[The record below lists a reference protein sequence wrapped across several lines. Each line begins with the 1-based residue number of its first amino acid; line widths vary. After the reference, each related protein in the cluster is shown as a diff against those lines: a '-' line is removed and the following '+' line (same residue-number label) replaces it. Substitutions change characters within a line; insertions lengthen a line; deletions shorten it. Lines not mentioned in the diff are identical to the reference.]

1 MSQGKPQIP
10 AGQMSTGSSRG
21 AVMGLVI
28 LIAVIAVD
36 YVIAKTAEERGRS
49 FGLFLF
55 IGLVLSPLVS
65 GLLLLVCGDRKQGG

>member
-1 MSQGKPQIP
+1 MSG
-10 AGQMSTGSSRG
+10 ARASTDSSRG
-21 AVMGLVI
+21 EVMGLVI

-36 YVIAKTAEERGRS
+36 YVIAKAAEERGRS

-65 GLLLLVCGDRKQGG
+65 GLLLLVCGDGKQGG

>member
-1 MSQGKPQIP
+1 
-10 AGQMSTGSSRG
+10 
-21 AVMGLVI
+21 MGLVI

>member
-1 MSQGKPQIP
+1 
-10 AGQMSTGSSRG
+10 
-21 AVMGLVI
+21 MGLVI

-36 YVIAKTAEERGRS
+36 YVIAKAAEERGRS

-65 GLLLLVCGDRKQGG
+65 GLLLLVCGDGKQGG

>member
-1 MSQGKPQIP
+1 MSG
-10 AGQMSTGSSRG
+10 ARASTDSSREE
-21 AVMGLVI
+21 VMGLVI

-36 YVIAKTAEERGRS
+36 YVIAKAAEERGRS

>member
-1 MSQGKPQIP
+1 MSG
-10 AGQMSTGSSRG
+10 ARASTDSSRG
-21 AVMGLVI
+21 GVMGLVI

-36 YVIAKTAEERGRS
+36 YVIAKAAEERGRS